1 MHRPLILSLF
11 PGIDLLGKAFEAAG
25 YCVVRGPDP
34 LFGSDIRDFNAPA
47 GFFVGI
53 IAGPPCQ
60 DFSSARRTA
69 PTGEGLELLA
79 HTQRII
85 AETQPAWALIEN
97 VPRVPEIR
105 VDGYVTQRIDINGG
119 ECSLRQ
125 RRNRHFQFLH
135 GGLFPLSVPR
145 AVTHQPT
152 EPAATASEARRQHR
166 RTWQEF
172 CRCKASPSH
181 SPCPI
186 SRSTH
191 ATPPS
196 ETACPCRWAPLSP
209 KRSKPGQSHQHP
221 PTMPVRFARLFS
233 GNQRSLQWHAGNES
247 ADAAA
252 PTHTSTTSPTQESSD
267 AQQMA

>member
-172 CRCKASPSH
+172 CALQGLTQPLTLPHLTKHARYTAVGNGVPLPMGALIAEAIKAWSVTSTSPNL
-181 SPCPI
+181 
-186 SRSTH
+186 
-191 ATPPS
+191 
-196 ETACPCRWAPLSP
+196 CPC
-209 KRSKPGQSHQHP
+209 GCG
-221 PTMPVRFARLFS
+221 RLLS
-233 GNQRSLQWHAGNES
+233 GNQRSATMACRQRIS
-247 ADAAA
+247 RRRR
-252 PTHTSTTSPTQESSD
+252 THTHVDDEPNAGVE
-267 AQQMA
+267 